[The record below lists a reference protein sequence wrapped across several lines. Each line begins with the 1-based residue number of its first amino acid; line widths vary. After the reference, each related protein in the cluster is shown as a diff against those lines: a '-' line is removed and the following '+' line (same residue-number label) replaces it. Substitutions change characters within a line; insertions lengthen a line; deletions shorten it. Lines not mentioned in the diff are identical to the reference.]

1 MSNTVKPVYEATFEE
16 GTKVRI
22 EGADIPKPQLVEGEL
37 PSTQQ
42 MDAALMR
49 GKETLRE
56 TAKEAELDSKG
67 KQLEKD
73 LEGIIDSTSRLIV
86 EKNKGEKL
94 QKFVK
99 ETKEAVEDSKEALR
113 VLPQRAREKMEEEN
127 IPESERLRLEAS
139 QLYGYMKDL
148 SLSFIKSPDFREVL
162 SDWVQF
168 FQSLTVENIKEVAVK
183 KGDTQIG
190 QAIAEGLQQPEKPP
204 KDEIQRK
211 TEERLRE
218 LLIKLSSNP
227 VYQNMTRDIL
237 KLADALRWSL
247 EDASENPPVEL
258 KHFRNAYNNALNFI
272 AEFTGKKDLDE
283 FRRLCWEAYLSV
295 REDQRLVDWFVDFRN
310 LLERILKEP
319 EIATGPET
327 KKEIEELIER
337 GRDILQDEKWKKI
350 FSVLRDQFQV
360 LLENVKSDTA
370 TMEFQAKLE
379 KFAKDLILNERGNPD
394 LYVLEDS
401 LSQLRNLVL
410 PLFKHALENI
420 PIKKIEI
427 ISDTYDVKIEDLVF
441 DATTFMPEHLDF
453 RMLNVSHVDFK
464 HSERDVLRHQLF
476 IQVDHIKPQ
485 FKHLKFYY
493 RRKTFPTIE
502 DYGVAD
508 VGLTGEGAM
517 IRVLW
522 TIESRGGRR
531 PVAEL
536 SEVKCQIDKIT
547 IHIVGEATKHNI
559 LDAIMAPLMSS
570 VIKNKMSELIED
582 YLRAKLNNV
591 TDSINEFFASRP
603 TERLKER
610 AEEMIQ
616 SSIEQMTFGPK

>member
-591 TDSINEFFASRP
+591 TVSINDFFASRP